1 MWHPMG
7 YWIIRTIFQIIAYI
21 PLSFGRFTGK
31 MLGAFISIIPIAR
44 LRVSRENIKKTLGA
58 SMTDSE
64 AAILNRGVYKHFGQ
78 TLFELA
84 HIFRINKKNLDKYVV
99 FEGQENL
106 TRALS
111 KGKGVFI
118 LSAHLGNW
126 EMITAAISIRFG
138 GLCAVATP
146 QHAPAVDR
154 LINAIRTRS
163 GMEIIPKKNSIKK
176 MISEIRQNKM
186 VGILLDLNT
195 KWEQGVFVDF
205 LGRPSCTNKGLAL
218 IALKMDT
225 PVIPV
230 FSVREEDGLYHI
242 LMGEEVKLIRTGD
255 RTIDIE
261 ENTALF
267 TRIIEAQVKRYPDQW
282 LWIHRRWKTLP
293 YCPLPD

>member
-1 MWHPMG
+1 M
-7 YWIIRTIFQIIAYI
+7 AYI
-21 PLSFGRFTGK
+21 PLSLGRFTGK
-31 MLGAFISIIPIAR
+31 MLGAFISIIPVAR

-64 AAILNRGVYKHFGQ
+64 AAMLNRGVYEHFGQ

-138 GLCAVATP
+138 GLCAVASP
-146 QHAPAVDR
+146 QHASAVDR
-154 LINAIRTRS
+154 LINTIRTRS

-225 PVIPV
+225 PVMPV

-242 LMGEEVKLIRTGD
+242 LIGEEVKLIRTGD

>member
-1 MWHPMG
+1 
-7 YWIIRTIFQIIAYI
+7 
-21 PLSFGRFTGK
+21 
-31 MLGAFISIIPIAR
+31 
-44 LRVSRENIKKTLGA
+44 
-58 SMTDSE
+58 
-64 AAILNRGVYKHFGQ
+64 
-78 TLFELA
+78 
-84 HIFRINKKNLDKYVV
+84 
-99 FEGQENL
+99 
-106 TRALS
+106 
-111 KGKGVFI
+111 
-118 LSAHLGNW
+118 
-126 EMITAAISIRFG
+126 
-138 GLCAVATP
+138 
-146 QHAPAVDR
+146 
-154 LINAIRTRS
+154 
-163 GMEIIPKKNSIKK
+163 

-225 PVIPV
+225 PVMPV

-242 LMGEEVKLIRTGD
+242 LIGEEVKLIRTGD